1 MLNVHN
7 AIHDDITE
15 QDYLDGEKNST
26 VKHEYIDGKIYA
38 MAGSSK
44 RHNRIILNTA
54 MALRSG
60 AKASACDVY
69 VSDIKVKINS
79 KRYYYPDVVVGC
91 DETDDADPY
100 YLEKPCLIVEVL
112 SPSTVRK
119 DGTEK
124 LLAYQNLASLHTY
137 IMIEQD
143 KCMISLIYQQDSG
156 HWTID
161 YYNDMNDVILLTCPA
176 MEWCVKDV
184 YDGVQFNQDG

>member
-7 AIHDDITE
+7 ATHNDITE
-15 QDYLDGEKNST
+15 QEYLEGEKNAT
-26 VKHEYIDGKIYA
+26 VRHEYIDGKIYA

-54 MALRSG
+54 LALRLG
-60 AKASACDVY
+60 AKTSTCDVY

-91 DETDDADPY
+91 DETDDADQY
-100 YLEKPCLIVEVL
+100 YLEKPCLIIEVL

-137 IMIEQD
+137 MMIEQD
-143 KCMISLIYQQDSG
+143 RCMVSLIYQQDNG

-161 YYNDMNDVILLTCPA
+161 YYDDMDDVILLTCPE
-176 MEWCVKDV
+176 MQLYVKDV
-184 YDGVQFNQDG
+184 YDDIQFD